1 MVPRHIKR
9 FWLWLCVIL
18 LVEVAAITLW
28 NQWDRIFPSH
38 TVSEVYTKYADAD
51 GIRAAFVKDYRIND
65 TVSVDVTFLEATDSA
80 SWAILC
86 KDFAIPDVE
95 PELELLFE
103 GGYDWVFTRQ
113 VSKYNYAQV
122 ICGDSSDVEILTY
135 SYQRETVTIFHIKN
149 EDENHAVLYYNLKDN

>member
-1 MVPRHIKR
+1 MVPRHIRR
-9 FWLWLCVIL
+9 FWLWVGVIL

-38 TVSEVYTKYADAD
+38 TVSKVYTKYADAD

-86 KDFAIPDVE
+86 RDFAIPEME
-95 PELELLFE
+95 PALEQFFE
-103 GGYDWVFTRQ
+103 SGWDLDFTRQ
-113 VSKYNYAQV
+113 VDKHDYSKVV
-122 ICGDSSDVEILTY
+122 IGDSCDVVPLTF
-135 SYQRETVTIFHIKN
+135 SYQRKTVTIFHIKN
-149 EDENHAVLYYNLKDN
+149 EDENRAVLYYNLHN

>member
-1 MVPRHIKR
+1 MVPRHIRR
-9 FWLWLCVIL
+9 FWLWVGVIL

-86 KDFAIPDVE
+86 RDFAIPEME
-95 PELELLFE
+95 PALEQFFE
-103 GGYDWVFTRQ
+103 SGWDLDFTRQ
-113 VSKYNYAQV
+113 VDKHDYSKVV
-122 ICGDSSDVEILTY
+122 IGDSCDVVPLTF
-135 SYQRETVTIFHIKN
+135 SYQRKTVTIFHIKN
-149 EDENHAVLYYNLKDN
+149 EDENRAVLYYNLHN